1 MIRSYLFF
9 AKKFFTVFV
18 VALLTLTLGSTVTAA
33 PLIFELQQ
41 ANVGTVTEK
50 DWPNQYLFIAI
61 GYTSCPE
68 ICPTTALDMA
78 GVMLRLGDKSKYVT
92 PLFISIDPKRDS
104 AENIAQYVQYFHPK
118 LIGLVG
124 NEAQTKAAAKSLRA
138 TYGYS
143 RDGKPVY
150 APLPELYEVFHST
163 YLYLYGPNRELID
176 VYGYGDG
183 AEKIAISML
192 AELPKTTSELSQ

>member
-1 MIRSYLFF
+1 MKLISSFIL
-9 AKKFFTVFV
+9 TTSL
-18 VALLTLTLGSTVTAA
+18 ALSAINAYAA
-33 PLIFELQQ
+33 PLTFTLSESKQ
-41 ANVGTVTEK
+41 GTTTQVTEESYK
-50 DWPNQYLFIAI
+50 DQYLFLAI

-78 GVMLRLGDKSKYVT
+78 GVMHRLGEQAELVT
-92 PLFISIDPKRDS
+92 PVFISIDPNRDT
-104 AENIAQYVQYFHPK
+104 AENLAQYVQYFHPK
-118 LIGLVG
+118 LVGLVG
-124 NEAQTKAAAKSLRA
+124 NEEQTKAVAKSLRA

-163 YLYLYGPNRELID
+163 YLYLYGPDRELID

-183 AEKIAISML
+183 SEKIAKAML
-192 AELPKTTSELSQ
+192 KELPEK

>member
-1 MIRSYLFF
+1 MVRITINSIRLSI
-9 AKKFFTVFV
+9 T
-18 VALLTLTLGSTVTAA
+18 LLLSSCLLMSAAQAA
-33 PLIFELQQ
+33 PLRFTLNE
-41 ANVGTVTEK
+41 AKMGEVTEK
-50 DWPNQYLFIAI
+50 NWADQYLFIAI

-78 GVMLRLGDKSKYVT
+78 GVMTRLGKFADKVT
-92 PLFISIDPKRDS
+92 PLFISIDPHRDS

-118 LIGLVG
+118 LKGLVG
-124 NEAQTKAAAKSLRA
+124 DEQQTKAMAKSLRA

-150 APLPELYEVFHST
+150 PPLPQLYEVFHST
-163 YLYLYGPNRELID
+163 YLYLYNPQRELVD

-183 AEKIAISML
+183 AEKISQSML
-192 AELPKTTSELSQ
+192 AELGSKEE

>member
-1 MIRSYLFF
+1 MKLISSFI
-9 AKKFFTVFV
+9 
-18 VALLTLTLGSTVTAA
+18 LTTSLAFSAINAYAA
-33 PLIFELQQ
+33 PLTFTLSESKQ
-41 ANVGTVTEK
+41 GTTTQVTEESYK
-50 DWPNQYLFIAI
+50 DQYLFVAI

-78 GVMLRLGDKSKYVT
+78 GVMHRLGNKADLVT
-92 PLFISIDPKRDS
+92 PLFISIDPNRDT
-104 AENIAQYVQYFHPK
+104 ADNLAQYVQYFHPK
-118 LIGLVG
+118 LVGLVG
-124 NEAQTKAAAKSLRA
+124 NEEQTKAVAKSLRA

-163 YLYLYGPNRELID
+163 YLYLYGPDRELID

-183 AEKIAISML
+183 SEKIAKAML
-192 AELPKTTSELSQ
+192 KELPEK

>member
-1 MIRSYLFF
+1 MKLISSFI
-9 AKKFFTVFV
+9 
-18 VALLTLTLGSTVTAA
+18 LTTSLAFSAINAYAA
-33 PLIFELQQ
+33 PLTFTLSESKQ
-41 ANVGTVTEK
+41 GTTTQVTEESYK
-50 DWPNQYLFIAI
+50 DQYLFVAI

-78 GVMLRLGDKSKYVT
+78 GVMHRLGNKAELVT
-92 PLFISIDPKRDS
+92 PLFISIDPNRDT
-104 AENIAQYVQYFHPK
+104 ADNLAQYVQYFHPK
-118 LIGLVG
+118 LVGLVG
-124 NEAQTKAAAKSLRA
+124 NEEQTKAVAKSLRA

-163 YLYLYGPNRELID
+163 YLYLYGPDRELID

-183 AEKIAISML
+183 SEKIAKAML
-192 AELPKTTSELSQ
+192 KELPAK